1 MPESAADHPAAR
13 PEAALVWW
21 GRAALVSVLAI
32 AVANSVGWATGIDR
46 LTRVSPSWPYA
57 MPWSAALV
65 AGLGVAVLVQSGRP
79 SRARVWVGCGLAVVV
94 GVLVVVFLAEYVT
107 GRSFGI
113 DQVLF
118 PEALR
123 ALQSSWQGR
132 PSPQTA
138 SSVLL
143 LSLAVGLTRLDRR
156 WTPVAWAVSLVA
168 TVALPFAS
176 VAEYAFEALPPAGIT
191 RPTGMGI
198 SMATAIVLLVAAIF
212 VARPDRNPLAWL
224 LARPDR
230 RTLARV
236 GGILAVPPILIG
248 LARPAFLSFG
258 LREDAAWVLSITVS
272 TIAVGAVTFYL
283 SQHEQKLL
291 IEKELLSRER
301 AELET
306 KRTEAEERYRL
317 LADNAVD
324 VVVHHRGSGL
334 AWVSPSVQTA
344 FGWLP
349 SQWIGTDLRGFI
361 HPDDLGTV
369 EAAMAEIGH
378 DRSAHARCRIATVD
392 GDYHW
397 VDVHAKNRVDTAG
410 NADGVITTLHIV
422 DDQVEAQQQLERLA
436 RIDALTGL
444 VNRAETIG
452 RLESALRNPRTPG
465 AELGVLFCDID
476 RFKAINDTWGHG
488 VGDVVLSTVADRI
501 CQSVRHGDTV
511 GRTGGDEMLVLLPGL
526 HSLDEA
532 AQIAEKIRS
541 CAAEPIHASDKTIHV
556 ALSIGATIALRGES
570 VLAMTARAD
579 EAMYQAKRAGGNSVT
594 CI

>member
-306 KRTEAEERYRL
+306 KRTEAGSATACWL
-317 LADNAVD
+317 TTPWTSSFTTAVAGW
-324 VVVHHRGSGL
+324 RGS
-334 AWVSPSVQTA
+334 
-344 FGWLP
+344 
-349 SQWIGTDLRGFI
+349 R
-361 HPDDLGTV
+361 
-369 EAAMAEIGH
+369 
-378 DRSAHARCRIATVD
+378 RRCRRRSGGYLRSGSAQTYAASSILMTSAQWRPRWRRSV
-392 GDYHW
+392 
-397 VDVHAKNRVDTAG
+397 
-410 NADGVITTLHIV
+410 TT
-422 DDQVEAQQQLERLA
+422 DRLM
-436 RIDALTGL
+436 
-444 VNRAETIG
+444 
-452 RLESALRNPRTPG
+452 
-465 AELGVLFCDID
+465 
-476 RFKAINDTWGHG
+476 HG
-488 VGDVVLSTVADRI
+488 VGSPPSTATI
-501 CQSVRHGDTV
+501 TGSTSTQ
-511 GRTGGDEMLVLLPGL
+511 RTGSTP
-526 HSLDEA
+526 
-532 AQIAEKIRS
+532 R
-541 CAAEPIHASDKTIHV
+541 
-556 ALSIGATIALRGES
+556 ATPME
-570 VLAMTARAD
+570 
-579 EAMYQAKRAGGNSVT
+579 
-594 CI
+594 